1 MKNVLKEYFGYDDF
15 RPGQRTLIQNALN
28 HHATLGILPTG
39 GGKSICYQIP
49 GIMKGGLTLVIS
61 PLISL
66 MKDQVDSL
74 NASGIRA
81 AFLNS
86 TQKVKE
92 ARLIEAGLLKGE
104 YQFLYV
110 APERFNQKSFLNLLY
125 QLDIQLVAFDEAHCI
140 SKWGHDF
147 RPSYRESIHF
157 VLSLPHNFTIM
168 ALTATATVDVKND
181 ICELLLIDQ
190 QHVIETSTK
199 RDNLKFMIDPTY
211 QKQKRLLSY
220 IREHID
226 DSGIVYANTRK
237 QVESLSE
244 VLKNEDIPHTIYH
257 AGLNKDVKDENQSK
271 FVRDDIK
278 VMIATNAFGMGIDK
292 SNVRYVIHYNLPQDL
307 ESYYQEA
314 GRAGR
319 DGLESECLLM
329 YSDQD
334 IKLQQFFIETS
345 RDESVIEQKKEKL
358 NKMIAY
364 TKTKQCLQAT
374 IINYFNPNE
383 HLSKCEQCTN
393 CVQQVENYNMTTE
406 AKKILSCIIRIKT
419 PVHKLMITK
428 VLHGETDDAIMNAAY
443 HTLPT
448 FGLLK
453 NYTTSA
459 IQSFIETL
467 LFNGY
472 IVEIDGKIYCHE
484 HARDILMGDTQV
496 MTYYKNASYN
506 ERVTI
511 KTMDSVD
518 EILLKTLKDVRKRLS
533 DELSVPPF
541 TIFSDHTL
549 HLFALKKPTT
559 KDEMIQIE
567 GVGSYKLKH
576 YCPEFIEA
584 IKAYAA

>member
-1 MKNVLKEYFGYDDF
+1 MEKVLKEYYGYETF
-15 RPGQRTLIQNALN
+15 RPGQSELIQNALDN
-28 HHATLGILPTG
+28 HATLGILPTG

-49 GIMKGGLTLVIS
+49 GILKGGLTLVIS

-74 NASGIRA
+74 NASGIHA

-86 TQKVKE
+86 TQKIKE
-92 ARLIEAGLLKGE
+92 TKQIETGLINGD

-110 APERFNQKSFLNLLY
+110 APERFNQRQFIHLLY
-125 QLDIQLVAFDEAHCI
+125 QLNINLIAFDEAHCI

-147 RPSYRESIHF
+147 RPSYRESIKA
-157 VLSLPHNFTIM
+157 VMSLPHPFTIM
-168 ALTATATVDVKND
+168 ALTATATVDVKED
-181 ICELLLIDQ
+181 ICNLLHIENQ
-190 QHVIETSTK
+190 YVIETSTK

-211 QKQKRLLSY
+211 QKQKRLLEF
-220 IREHID
+220 IGTHKE
-226 DSGIVYANTRK
+226 DSGIIYANTRK

-244 VLKNEDIPHTIYH
+244 VLHLEAIDHVIYH
-257 AGLNKDVKDENQSK
+257 AGLNKDMKDEHQSK
-271 FVRDDIK
+271 FVKDDVK

-292 SNVRYVIHYNLPQDL
+292 SNVRYVVHYNLPQDI

-319 DGLESECLLM
+319 DGLDSECLLM
-329 YSDQD
+329 FGEQD

-345 RDESVIEQKKEKL
+345 NDENVQELKKEKL

-364 TKTKQCLQAT
+364 TKTKQCLQST
-374 IINYFNPNE
+374 IIHYFNPDE
-383 HLSKCEQCTN
+383 HLNKCGKCSN
-393 CVQQVENYNMTTE
+393 CIHEIENYNMTTE
-406 AKKILSCIIRIKT
+406 AKKILSCMIRIKQ
-419 PVHKLMITK
+419 PVHKLLITK
-428 VLHGETDDAIMNAAY
+428 VLHGEEDDSVTHPGY
-443 HTLPT
+443 HQLST

-453 NYTTSA
+453 NYPTNA

-472 IVEIDGKIYCHE
+472 IIEQQGKLFCHE
-484 HARDILMGDTQV
+484 SAREILTGDKQV
-496 MTYYKNASYN
+496 MTYYKHASYN
-506 ERVTI
+506 ERVKITTI
-511 KTMDSVD
+511 ETVD

-533 DELSVPPF
+533 DDLSVPPF

-549 HLFALKKPTT
+549 QLFATKKPVS
-559 KDEMIQIE
+559 KDEMILIE

-576 YCPEFIEA
+576 YCPEFIDA
-584 IKAYAA
+584 IKTYSA